1 MNTSI
6 WHNEPNLTTINSLNE
21 NTLGQNLGIEF
32 IEVGQN
38 YLVATMPVDDR
49 TKQPFG
55 LLHGGA
61 NVALAETLGSV
72 ASLLVVNS
80 EVFIGVG
87 VEINANHIKAV
98 LHGNVKGICPTGWH
112 VPSDAEWTVL
122 TDFLGGENVAG
133 GKMKTTGTIEA
144 TTGLWVFPNSGAT
157 NSSGFSGGP
166 TGLRHN
172 TFGYYEQ
179 GGQYGYWWSLL
190 EFDEL
195 NAWYRRLDYVNDNA
209 FRDMGSNKRNGFS
222 VRCLR
227 D

>member
-6 WHNEPNLTTINSLNE
+6 WHKEPNLTTINSLNE

-32 IEVGQN
+32 IEVGAN
-38 YLVATMPVDDR
+38 YLVATMPVDER

-98 LHGNVKGICPTGWH
+98 LTGKVKGICTPLNIAGKNH
-112 VPSDAEWTVL
+112 VWDIKIY
-122 TDFLGGENVAG
+122 N
-133 GKMKTTGTIEA
+133 EA
-144 TTGLWVFPNSGAT
+144 
-157 NSSGFSGGP
+157 
-166 TGLRHN
+166 
-172 TFGYYEQ
+172 
-179 GGQYGYWWSLL
+179 
-190 EFDEL
+190 DEL
-195 NAWYRRLDYVNDNA
+195 TCVSRFTCTVIPKTK
-209 FRDMGSNKRNGFS
+209 FI
-222 VRCLR
+222 
-227 D
+227 